1 MNIPLPCV
9 AYATTTEL
17 QTQVFQ
23 LHQALQAGIRDD
35 QSKLA
40 TRLIQDAAHELITIF
55 FSELIV
61 SLQSAGDLPA
71 YRDGASMVSEIAD
84 KLTHYLGWASAFFS
98 NERIKPAVSHYHAM
112 MLQRPLDGSMQP
124 VIAFAIPD
132 ALAQR
137 LEKVLVPLSQGQ
149 AASAHEGIEALIEVI
164 DLALHALLIKPK
176 QLMKFNFVVD
186 KTLNGVISLTQSL
199 SFRSLRKIGEQMP
212 AAHQPILAQHLQQ
225 FLLTASQAQA
235 A

>member
-1 MNIPLPCV
+1 MNLPLPCV
-9 AYATTTEL
+9 AYATTPEL

-40 TRLIQDAAHELITIF
+40 TRLIQDAAHELITTF
-55 FSELIV
+55 FSTLIAN
-61 SLQSAGDLPA
+61 LQQSGDVAA
-71 YRDGASMVSEIAD
+71 YRDGASMVNEIAD

-112 MLQRPLDGSMQP
+112 MLQRPQQGSMQP
-124 VIAFAIPD
+124 VIAFAMPD
-132 ALAQR
+132 ALAHR
-137 LEKVLVPLSQGQ
+137 LEQLLVPLSQGQ
-149 AASAHEGIEALIEVI
+149 AANAQEGIEALIEII
-164 DLALHALLIKPK
+164 DLALYALLIKPK

-199 SFRSLRKIGEQMP
+199 SFRTLRKIGEQLP
-212 AAHQPILAQHLQQ
+212 PAHQPVLASHLQQ
-225 FLLTASQAQA
+225 FLVTRSQAQA

>member
-1 MNIPLPCV
+1 MNTPLPCV
-9 AYATTTEL
+9 AYATTPEL
-17 QTQVFQ
+17 QTQVSQ
-23 LHQALQAGIRDD
+23 LNQALQTGIRAD

-40 TRLIQDAAHELITIF
+40 THLIQDAAHELITTF
-55 FSELIV
+55 FTDLITN
-61 SLQSAGDLPA
+61 LQRAGDLPA
-71 YRDGASMVSEIAD
+71 YHDGASMVREIAD

-98 NERIKPAVSHYHAM
+98 NERIKPAVSHYHTM
-112 MLQRPLDGSMQP
+112 MLQRPVDGSMQP
-124 VIAFAIPD
+124 IIAFAMPE
-132 ALAQR
+132 ALAKR
-137 LEKVLVPLSQGQ
+137 LEQLLVPLSQGQ

-199 SFRSLRKIGEQMP
+199 SFRTLRKIGEQMP
-212 AAHQPILAQHLQQ
+212 PEHQPVLANHLQQ
-225 FLLTASQAQA
+225 FIVTASQAQA

>member
-9 AYATTTEL
+9 AYATTPEL

-23 LHQALQAGIRDD
+23 LHQALQTGIRDD

-55 FSELIV
+55 FSDLIAD
-61 SLQSAGDLPA
+61 LQNAGDLPA
-71 YRDGASMVSEIAD
+71 YREGASMVSEIAD

-112 MLQRPLDGSMQP
+112 MLQHPLDGSMQP

-132 ALAQR
+132 ALAKR

-186 KTLNGVISLTQSL
+186 KTLNGVISLTQNL

-212 AAHQPILAQHLQQ
+212 AAHQPVLAQHLQQ

>member
-1 MNIPLPCV
+1 MNLPLPCV
-9 AYATTTEL
+9 AYATTPAL

-23 LHQALQAGIRDD
+23 LHQALQAGTRED

-40 TRLIQDAAHELITIF
+40 TRLIQDAAHELITTF
-55 FSELIV
+55 FSTLIAN
-61 SLQSAGDLPA
+61 LQAAGDIAA
-71 YRDGASMVSEIAD
+71 YREGAGMVNEIAD

-112 MLQRPLDGSMQP
+112 MLQRPLQGSLQP
-124 VIAFAIPD
+124 VIAFAMPD
-132 ALAQR
+132 ALANR
-137 LEKVLVPLSQGQ
+137 LEQLLVPLSQGQ
-149 AASAHEGIEALIEVI
+149 AANAQEGIEALIEVI

-186 KTLNGVISLTQSL
+186 KTLNGVISLTQSV
-199 SFRSLRKIGEQMP
+199 SFRTLRKIGEQLP
-212 AAHQPILAQHLQQ
+212 PAHQPVLANHLQQ
-225 FLLTASQAQA
+225 FLVTRHQAQA

>member
-1 MNIPLPCV
+1 MNLPLPCV
-9 AYATTTEL
+9 AYATTPEL

-23 LHQALQAGIRDD
+23 LHQALQTGVRDD

-40 TRLIQDAAHELITIF
+40 TRLIQNAAHELIITF
-55 FSELIV
+55 FSELITN
-61 SLQSAGDLPA
+61 LQNAGDVPA
-71 YRDGASMVSEIAD
+71 YREGASMVSEIAD

-98 NERIKPAVSHYHAM
+98 NERIRPAVSHYHAM
-112 MLQRPLDGSMQP
+112 MLQRPMQGSMQP

-132 ALAQR
+132 ALAKR
-137 LEKVLVPLSQGQ
+137 LEQLLVPLTQGQ
-149 AASAHEGIEALIEVI
+149 AASAHDGIEALIEVI

-186 KTLNGVISLTQSL
+186 KTLSGVISLTQSL
-199 SFRSLRKIGEQMP
+199 SFRSLRKIGEQLP
-212 AAHQPILAQHLQQ
+212 PAHQPVLAAHLQQ
-225 FLLTASQAQA
+225 FIITASQAQA